1 MKTNRRNFIQ
11 HTALFAAGGLLLP
24 KYSFPNMNKKTS
36 TGLQLS
42 FEPYNLQLKHV
53 FTLAGSS
60 RSTTPD
66 MQVKIQF
73 EGITGFGEASMPPY
87 LGESQESVGK
97 FLSALNL
104 QQFTDPF
111 RIDEILEYV
120 DKSAPGNTA
129 AKAAVDIALHD
140 LTGKLMNQPWYK
152 IWGFSA
158 EKTPFTSFTIG
169 IDIPEVVRQK
179 VKEAGGF
186 KILKVKLGRENDKEM
201 IETIREVSDVPL
213 CVDVN
218 QGWKD
223 KNFALEMIH
232 WLKEKGVQYVE
243 QPMPKENPDEIAW
256 LTQNSPLP
264 IIADEA
270 IQRLTDVQK
279 AIGVYSG
286 INIKL
291 MKCTGMREAHK
302 MAILARANGMKV
314 MLGCMTETS
323 CAISAAAQLS
333 PFVDWADLDGNLLI
347 SNDLFKGIEVINGKI
362 TLNQVP
368 GIGIIPL

>member
-1 MKTNRRNFIQ
+1 
-11 HTALFAAGGLLLP
+11 
-24 KYSFPNMNKKTS
+24 MNIGTS
-36 TGLQLS
+36 NGLQLS

-60 RSTTPD
+60 RSITPD
-66 MQVKIQF
+66 MQVKLSF
-73 EGITGFGEASMPPY
+73 EGVTGYGEASMPPY

-111 RIDEILEYV
+111 RMDEILEYV

-169 IDIPEVVRQK
+169 IDTPEVVKQK
-179 VKEAGGF
+179 VREADGF

-223 KNFALEMIH
+223 KVFALEMIH

-243 QPMPKENPDEIAW
+243 QPMPKENIDEIAW

-270 IQRLTDVQK
+270 IQRLTDVKK

-302 MAILARANGMKV
+302 MVNLARANNMKV

-333 PFVDWADLDGNLLI
+333 PVVDWADLDGNLLI
-347 SNDLFKGIEVINGKI
+347 SNDLFKGVEVINGKI
-362 TLNQVP
+362 TLNEAP
-368 GIGIIPL
+368 GIGITPL